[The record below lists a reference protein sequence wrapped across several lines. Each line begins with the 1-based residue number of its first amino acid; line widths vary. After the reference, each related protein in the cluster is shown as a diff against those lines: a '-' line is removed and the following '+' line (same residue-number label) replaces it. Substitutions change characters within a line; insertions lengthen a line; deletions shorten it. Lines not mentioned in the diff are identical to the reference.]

1 MVKIKEGY
9 VMNAR
14 EQAEFDR
21 VDALPRKKEGMVAY
35 YFKPQTKYPP
45 RIYVFM
51 HAEIWCDR
59 NRRPMGLHT
68 AFPFLTRPM
77 NREEIEY
84 HHFDIRLCYHQYE
97 NWEKLI
103 YAEEQE
109 AERLDLERA
118 GVGSEFLA
126 RLKSFQDKY
135 SLDGIALQAPTQ
147 IIPRPVSEETL
158 FIRQLIQ
165 NGHHYPVAEI
175 GRLLD
180 EEQQGLKRLPVLIV
194 LREFYKSLAI
204 GEPQPLTITMEQVE
218 RKAANSEIRTRRNLV
233 RRVYRQNKLFA
244 LEEIRMKYPAYTEEM
259 LLIDLKV
266 TRQKKRHKKRK
277 PVLDYRRSQLVKLA
291 QRLQDENL
299 SDKDY
304 QKTCH
309 RIVMLQL
316 AHDLRLPIP
325 KSVTYNK
332 HTEVYSFN
340 WKTRESVIKSF
351 VQQANTINMSHE
363 QLSKIHE
370 QMTSSNYS
378 F

>member
-1 MVKIKEGY
+1 MVKIKDGY

-97 NWEKLI
+97 HWEKLI

-135 SLDGIALQAPTQ
+135 TLDGKAQQALPK
-147 IIPRPVSEETL
+147 IIPERESEEPH
-158 FIRQLIQ
+158 FINELIQ

-175 GRLLD
+175 GKMLD

-194 LREFYKSLAI
+194 LRELYKSLAI

-259 LLIDLKV
+259 LLTDLKV
-266 TRQKKRHKKRK
+266 TRQKQRHKKRK

-299 SDKDY
+299 NDKDY

-309 RIVMLQL
+309 RIVMLQQ
-316 AHDLRLPIP
+316 AHDLRLSIP
-325 KSVTYNK
+325 KSVTYNQ

-340 WKTRESVIKSF
+340 WETRESVIKSF
-351 VQQANTINMSHE
+351 VQQANTTGMGHE
-363 QLSKIHE
+363 QLSKIYE